1 MYLLITSSLHYHYI
15 ILHVHIYSLKARW
28 LRREI
33 ELPELFKPRTKELLT
48 VIKSASPLDVLC
60 LQEFSTDE
68 RIVTMFN
75 EALGSK

>member
-1 MYLLITSSLHYHYI
+1 MITC
-15 ILHVHIYSLKARW
+15 IYSLKARW